1 MKKLL
6 FSLVFV
12 SFVSYGQ
19 EAGQKSISKK
29 KPNPN
34 PFLFIKQKQSRPSID
49 MILYY
54 GTTDKFGF
62 DLNFNTKTNFVL
74 GFGLSG
80 GLKGGIGKDYSETMG
95 PNAFRSDIYETTIR
109 DNLGVYG
116 TFGYAIDKLTIGGKI
131 GYGSTMK
138 YFNAYDK
145 LQILAPNGYYFTS
158 QEYGSEVL
166 SGLFISYKLKS
177 MISPYFG
184 YDSFNGAN
192 IGISFRF

>member
-6 FSLVFV
+6 FLLLFI

-19 EAGQKSISKK
+19 ENLNKSIGKEN
-29 KPNPN
+29 PNLN
-34 PFLFIKQKQSRPSID
+34 PFLFLKQKQRKPSID
-49 MILYY
+49 IILYY

-62 DLNFNTKTNFVL
+62 DLNFNTKTNLVL
-74 GFGLSG
+74 GVGLSG
-80 GLKGGIGKDYSETMG
+80 GLKGGIGKDYSETIG
-95 PNAFRSDIYETTIR
+95 PNAFSSDIYETTIR

-131 GYGSTMK
+131 GYGTTMK
-138 YFNAYDK
+138 YYNAYDK

-158 QEYGSEVL
+158 QEFGSEVL

-184 YDSFNGAN
+184 YDNFNGAN